1 MNWKEFLGGV
11 VATALLV
18 LFALWTTDFEI
29 GSKGG
34 YSLAV
39 GIIFVMSIVW
49 RVLANPLFSAE
60 EITWSKVKAYSLG
73 ALVASALAVI
83 AVV

>member
-1 MNWKEFLGGV
+1 MNWKELIGGAV
-11 VATALLV
+11 VTALLL

-39 GIIFVMSIVW
+39 GIIFVMSVVW
-49 RVLANPLFSAE
+49 RVLANPLFSVE
-60 EITWSKVKAYSLG
+60 EITWSKVKSYSLG
-73 ALVASALAVI
+73 ALVASVVAVMVGI
-83 AVV
+83 

>member
-1 MNWKEFLGGV
+1 MNWKELIGGV

-18 LFALWTTDFEI
+18 LFALWITDFEI

-39 GIIFVMSIVW
+39 GIIFVMSVVW
-49 RVLANPLFSAE
+49 RVLANPIFSAE
-60 EITWSKVKAYSLG
+60 EITWSKVKAYLLG
-73 ALVASALAVI
+73 ALVASVVAVI
-83 AVV
+83 AGI

>member
-11 VATALLV
+11 VVTALLI

-34 YSLAV
+34 YTLAV
-39 GIIFVMSIVW
+39 IIIFAMSCAW
-49 RVLANPLFSAE
+49 RIALNRFVTSERFS
-60 EITWSKVKAYSLG
+60 WGRFKAYSLG
-73 ALVASALAVI
+73 ALIASVVALIVGL
-83 AVV
+83 

>member
-11 VATALLV
+11 IVTALLL
-18 LFALWTTDFEI
+18 LFALWTTDFEV

-39 GIIFVMSIVW
+39 GIIFVVSIVW
-49 RVLANPLFSAE
+49 RIALNRVVSKNGFS
-60 EITWSKVKAYSLG
+60 WDKVKAYSLG
-73 ALVASALAVI
+73 ALVTSVLALI
-83 AVV
+83 LI

>member
-11 VATALLV
+11 IATALLL

-34 YSLAV
+34 YALAV
-39 GIIFVMSIVW
+39 GIIFVMSVAWRIVLH
-49 RVLANPLFSAE
+49 RFFNTKGSLVGQ
-60 EITWSKVKAYSLG
+60 WSCYAVG
-73 ALVASALAVI
+73 AFVASVLGLI
-83 AVV
+83 LI